1 MPHIRMRGLPEH
13 IVAQLSQTLLEDLAS
28 VTQIKPD
35 AFTLDWVP
43 SISYRG
49 GNIDISVVQVEVLW
63 FPKAPEIQD
72 EVERTIRN
80 NYWLSTARLLILPF
94 CLPHLNH
101 AATIVMGPIF
111 KGGYLAG

>member
-13 IVAQLSQTLLEDLAS
+13 IVAQLSQTLLKDLAS

-72 EVERTIRN
+72 EVERTIRKQLLTV
-80 NYWLSTARLLILPF
+80 YSQATHIAILFTALEPR
-94 CLPHLNH
+94 
-101 AATIVMGPIF
+101 
-111 KGGYLAG
+111 GYYRNGTHF